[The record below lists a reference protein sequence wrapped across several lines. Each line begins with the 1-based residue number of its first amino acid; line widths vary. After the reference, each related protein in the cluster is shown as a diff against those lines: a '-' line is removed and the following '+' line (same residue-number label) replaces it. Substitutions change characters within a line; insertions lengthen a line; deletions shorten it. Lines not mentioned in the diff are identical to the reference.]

1 MQNRTEHRAFYERKI
16 AKYQMVH

>member
-16 AKYQMVH
+16 AKYQTVH